1 VRRWVCVT
9 GVSLT
14 CRDFATN
21 LTKLGILEIKWGVS
35 SEEPRIPRR
44 DSLLV
49 KLRPG
54 RLVSA
59 ICRGRLERVL
69 VWHRAL
75 SHLRSGASRGIVGGL
90 EHHPTIGHRGLG
102 NDCRSPSPK
111 LPGALQMF
119 TCDRYVLC
127 PQRSASLMMIIANTG
142 RRFAHPRV
150 VHGRLLTASGQQGN
164 LSCYRGDPTGA

>member
-1 VRRWVCVT
+1 MVVIFWRIFGSTQINR
-9 GVSLT
+9 GALP
-14 CRDFATN
+14 
-21 LTKLGILEIKWGVS
+21 
-35 SEEPRIPRR
+35 EEPRIPGG

-111 LPGALQMF
+111 LPGALQMS

-127 PQRSASLMMIIANTG
+127 PQ
-142 RRFAHPRV
+142 
-150 VHGRLLTASGQQGN
+150 
-164 LSCYRGDPTGA
+164 